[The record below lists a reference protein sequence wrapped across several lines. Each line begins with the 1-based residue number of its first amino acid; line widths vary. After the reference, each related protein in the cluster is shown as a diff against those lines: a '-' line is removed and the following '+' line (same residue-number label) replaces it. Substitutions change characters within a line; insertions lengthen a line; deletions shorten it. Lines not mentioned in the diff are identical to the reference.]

1 MRNIMSTDRNVI
13 GAPGGQAG
21 GIYLFCFAR
30 PHCRPDPDIAGM
42 DDRQPVSQWAFKD
55 IVAVLGMSSIEDFCG
70 PEAEKRM
77 KDLAWIGP
85 RACRHEKVV
94 EEVMR
99 RSPAFPTRFGTIFS
113 SFDALEKLL
122 DVHYDEISRFLDKAA
137 GKEEWAVKGLL
148 NRAQAKRSFSTLM
161 LSREEG
167 RLASLSPGKRYLS
180 EQRIRSSADRE
191 LNSWLKGVIKGIGD
205 DLGRHSSEFCER
217 KVLSLDSEAM
227 DMVLNWAFWVARE
240 DADDFRARVD
250 RANEENDRQ
259 GLLLQLSGPWPPYS
273 FLPSLD
279 MDDR

>member
-1 MRNIMSTDRNVI
+1 MSTDRNVI
-13 GAPGGQAG
+13 GAPGGEAE
-21 GIYLFCFAR
+21 GIYLFCFAH
-30 PHCRPDPDIAGM
+30 PHCLPDPGIAGL
-42 DDRQPVSQWAFKD
+42 DGRQPVSQWAFKD

-70 PEAEKRM
+70 PEAENRM

-85 RACRHEKVV
+85 RACRHEEVV

-99 RSPAFPTRFGTIFS
+99 RSPAFPARFGTIFS

-148 NRAQAKRSFSTLM
+148 NRAQARERFSTLM

-167 RLASLSPGKRYLS
+167 RLASLSPGKRYLC

-205 DLGRHSSEFCER
+205 DLCRHSSEFCER

-227 DMVLNWAFWVARE
+227 DMVLNWAFWVGQD
-240 DADDFRARVD
+240 DADDFRARVET
-250 RANEENDRQ
+250 ANEENDRQ

>member
-1 MRNIMSTDRNVI
+1 MSTDRNVI
-13 GAPGGQAG
+13 GAPGGKAG

-30 PHCRPDPDIAGM
+30 PHCLPDPGIAGL

-70 PEAEKRM
+70 PEAENRM

-85 RACRHEKVV
+85 RACRHEEVV

-99 RSPAFPTRFGTIFS
+99 RSPAFPARFGTIFS

-148 NRAQAKRSFSTLM
+148 NRAQAGRSFSTLM

-205 DLGRHSSEFCER
+205 DLCRHSSEFCER

-250 RANEENDRQ
+250 RANEEKDRQ

-273 FLPSLD
+273 FCPVLEQRIED
-279 MDDR
+279 

>member
-1 MRNIMSTDRNVI
+1 MSNIMSTDRNVT
-13 GAPGGQAG
+13 GMPGGKAG

-30 PHCRPDPDIAGM
+30 SHCLPNPGIAGL

-55 IVAVLGMSSIEDFCG
+55 IVAVLCRSSIEDFCG
-70 PEAEKRM
+70 PEAENRM
-77 KDLAWIGP
+77 KNLAWIGP
-85 RACRHEKVV
+85 RACRHEEIV

-99 RSPAFPTRFGTIFS
+99 RSPAFPARFGTIFS

-122 DVHYDEISRFLDKAA
+122 DVHYGEISRFLDKAA

-148 NRAQAKRSFSTLM
+148 NRAQAGKSFSTLM

-167 RLASLSPGKRYLS
+167 RLATLSPGKRYLS
-180 EQRIRSSADRE
+180 EQRIRSSADKE
-191 LNSWLKGVIKGIGD
+191 LNSWLKGVINGIGD
-205 DLGRHSSEFCER
+205 DLCRHSSEFCER

-227 DMVLNWAFWVARE
+227 DMVLNWAFWVERK
-240 DADDFRARVD
+240 DADDFRAGVE

-279 MDDR
+279 C

>member
-1 MRNIMSTDRNVI
+1 MSNDSS
-13 GAPGGQAG
+13 A
-21 GIYLFCFAR
+21 IYLFCFAR
-30 PHCRPDPDIAGM
+30 RHRLPVLEVAGL
-42 DDRQPVSQWAFKD
+42 DHGHPVSLWPFKD

-70 PEAEKRM
+70 PEAENRM

-85 RACRHEKVV
+85 RACRHEEVV

-99 RSPAFPTRFGTIFS
+99 RSPAFPARFGTIFS

-167 RLASLSPGKRYLS
+167 RLASLSPGKRYLG

-205 DLGRHSSEFCER
+205 DLCRHSSEFCER
-217 KVLSLDSEAM
+217 KVLSLDSEAT
-227 DMVLNWAFWVARE
+227 DMVLNWAFWVTRE
-240 DADDFRARVD
+240 DADDFRAGVD

-273 FLPSLD
+273 FCPVLD
-279 MDDR
+279 EG

>member
-1 MRNIMSTDRNVI
+1 MSTDRNVI
-13 GAPGGQAG
+13 GAPGGKAG

-30 PHCRPDPDIAGM
+30 PHCLPDPGIAGL

-70 PEAEKRM
+70 PEAENRM

-85 RACRHEKVV
+85 RVCRHEEVV
-94 EEVMR
+94 EQVMR
-99 RSPAFPTRFGTIFS
+99 RSPAFPARFGTIFS
-113 SFDALEKLL
+113 SFDALEKLF

-148 NRAQAKRSFSTLM
+148 DRAQARRSFSSLM
-161 LSREEG
+161 LAREER

-191 LNSWLKGVIKGIGD
+191 LNRWLKGVIKGIGD
-205 DLGRHSSEFCER
+205 DLCRHSSEFCER
-217 KVLSLDSEAM
+217 KALSLDSEEM
-227 DMVLNWAFWVARE
+227 DRVLNWAFWVARE
-240 DADDFRARVD
+240 DADDFRARVE
-250 RANEENDRQ
+250 RANEQNDRE

-273 FLPSLD
+273 FCPVLEQRIED
-279 MDDR
+279 C

>member
-1 MRNIMSTDRNVI
+1 MSTDRNVI
-13 GAPGGQAG
+13 GAPGGKSG

-30 PHCRPDPDIAGM
+30 PNCLPDPCIAGV

-70 PEAEKRM
+70 PEAENRM

-85 RACRHEKVV
+85 RACRHAEVV

-99 RSPAFPTRFGTIFS
+99 RSPTFPTRFGTIFS

-122 DVHYDEISRFLDKAA
+122 EVHYDEISRFLDKAA
-137 GKEEWAVKGLL
+137 GKEEWAIKGLL
-148 NRAQAKRSFSTLM
+148 NRSQARRSFSTLM
-161 LSREEG
+161 LSREKG
-167 RLASLSPGKRYLS
+167 RLASLPPGKRYLS

-191 LNSWLKGVIKGIGD
+191 MNSWLEGVIKGIGVV
-205 DLGRHSSEFCER
+205 LCRHSFEFCER

-240 DADDFRARVD
+240 EADDFRAAVD
-250 RANEENDRQ
+250 RANEQNDRQ

-273 FLPSLD
+273 FLPFLD

>member
-1 MRNIMSTDRNVI
+1 MSDDSS
-13 GAPGGQAG
+13 A
-21 GIYLFCFAR
+21 IYLFCFAR
-30 PHCRPDPDIAGM
+30 RHRLPVLEVAGL
-42 DDRQPVSQWAFKD
+42 DHRQPVSLWPFKD

-70 PEAEKRM
+70 PEAENRM

-85 RACRHEKVV
+85 RACRHEEVV

-99 RSPAFPTRFGTIFS
+99 RSPAFPARFGTIFS

-148 NRAQAKRSFSTLM
+148 NRTQAGRSFSTLM

-205 DLGRHSSEFCER
+205 DLCRHSSEFCER

-240 DADDFRARVD
+240 DADNFRARVD
-250 RANEENDRQ
+250 RANEEKDRQ
-259 GLLLQLSGPWPPYS
+259 ALLLQLSGPWPPYS

-279 MDDR
+279 C

>member
-1 MRNIMSTDRNVI
+1 MNDMSNDSS
-13 GAPGGQAG
+13 A
-21 GIYLFCFAR
+21 IYLFCFAR
-30 PHCRPDPDIAGM
+30 RHRLPVLEVPGLDHRH
-42 DDRQPVSQWAFKD
+42 PVSLWPFKD

-70 PEAEKRM
+70 PEAENRM

-94 EEVMR
+94 EEAMR
-99 RSPAFPTRFGTIFS
+99 RSPAFPARFGTIFS

-137 GKEEWAVKGLL
+137 GKDEWAVKGLL
-148 NRAQAKRSFSTLM
+148 NRAQARRSFSNLM
-161 LSREEG
+161 LSKEEG

-180 EQRIRSSADRE
+180 EQQIRSSADRE
-191 LNSWLKGVIKGIGD
+191 LKSWLQGVIKGIGD
-205 DLGRHSSEFCER
+205 DLCRHSSEFCER
-217 KVLSLDSEAM
+217 KVLSLDIEAM

-240 DADDFRARVD
+240 DSDDFRAGVD
-250 RANEENDRQ
+250 RANKQNDRQ

>member
-1 MRNIMSTDRNVI
+1 MSCNGIAVGPRGLKTDGV
-13 GAPGGQAG
+13 
-21 GIYLFCFAR
+21 YLFCFALR
-30 PHCRPDPDIAGM
+30 HRLPVLEVAGL
-42 DDRQPVSQWAFKD
+42 DHRHPVSLWAFKD
-55 IVAVLGMSSIEDFCG
+55 IVAVLGMSSLEDFCG
-70 PEAEKRM
+70 PEAENRM

-85 RACRHEKVV
+85 RACRHEEVV

-99 RSPAFPTRFGTIFS
+99 RSPAFPARFGTIFS
-113 SFDALEKLL
+113 SFDALEKLV

-148 NRAQAKRSFSTLM
+148 NRAQARRSFSTLM

-167 RLASLSPGKRYLS
+167 RLASLSPGKRYLG

-191 LNSWLKGVIKGIGD
+191 LNIWLKGIIKGIGD
-205 DLGRHSSEFCER
+205 DLCRHSSEFCER

-227 DMVLNWAFWVARE
+227 EMVLNWAFWTARE

-250 RANEENDRQ
+250 RANEQNDRQ

-279 MDDR
+279 MEYQ

>member
-1 MRNIMSTDRNVI
+1 MRNIMPTDRQVT
-13 GAPGGQAG
+13 GAVGGKAG

-30 PHCRPDPDIAGM
+30 PHCLSDPGVAGL
-42 DDRQPVSQWAFKD
+42 DDRQPVSQWAFRD
-55 IVAVLGMSSIEDFCG
+55 IVAVLGMSYIEDFCG
-70 PEAEKRM
+70 PEAENRM

-85 RACRHEKVV
+85 RACRHEEVV

-99 RSPAFPTRFGTIFS
+99 RSPAFPARFGTIFS

-137 GKEEWAVKGLL
+137 RKEEWAVKGLL
-148 NRAQAKRSFSTLM
+148 NRAQARRSFSTLM

-167 RLASLSPGKRYLS
+167 RLASLSPGKRYLG
-180 EQRIRSSADRE
+180 EQRIRSGVDRE
-191 LNSWLKGVIKGIGD
+191 LKSWLKGVIKGIGD
-205 DLGRHSSEFCER
+205 DLCRHSSEFCER
-217 KVLSLDSEAM
+217 KMVFFDSEGM

-250 RANEENDRQ
+250 RANEKNDRQ

>member
-1 MRNIMSTDRNVI
+1 MPCNGMALGEQGLKTDGV
-13 GAPGGQAG
+13 
-21 GIYLFCFAR
+21 YLFCFAR
-30 PHCRPDPDIAGM
+30 RHRLPVLEVAGL
-42 DDRQPVSQWAFKD
+42 DHRHPVSLWAFKD

-70 PEAEKRM
+70 PEAENRM

-85 RACRHEKVV
+85 RACRHEEVV

-99 RSPAFPTRFGTIFS
+99 RSPAFPARFGTIFS
-113 SFDALEKLL
+113 SFDALEKLV

-148 NRAQAKRSFSTLM
+148 NRAQARTSFSTLM

-167 RLASLSPGKRYLS
+167 RLASLSPGKRYLD

-191 LNSWLKGVIKGIGD
+191 LNIWLKGIIKGIGD
-205 DLGRHSSEFCER
+205 DLCRHSSEFCER

-227 DMVLNWAFWVARE
+227 EMVLNWAFWTARE

-250 RANEENDRQ
+250 RANQQNDRQ

-273 FLPSLD
+273 FLPNLD
-279 MDDR
+279 L